1 MGSLEK
7 SQVHPRKRK
16 SKAKKNKL
24 IREAENEPGPSHINL
39 INDSQDDE
47 SDMETEI
54 TDEEKCCVC
63 KKYTP
68 DEVRYSVSVIFT
80 KWVKC
85 DRVGC
90 PHWAHLKFCTDVSV
104 IRKGTSS
111 TVCIARLIEK
121 NKMQCRIA
129 VS

>member
-1 MGSLEK
+1 MLKKSYGKFTEK
-7 SQVHPRKRK
+7 SSSPQKEK
-16 SKAKKNKL
+16 SKAKKSKL

-39 INDSQDDE
+39 VNDSQDDE

-54 TDEEKCCVC
+54 TDEQKCCVC

-85 DRVGC
+85 GRVVVGE
-90 PHWAHLKFCTDVSV
+90 
-104 IRKGTSS
+104 
-111 TVCIARLIEK
+111 LIEMSVPSEL
-121 NKMQCRIA
+121 NKSPYDIR
-129 VS
+129 